1 MRLLSALS
9 TRGLAALA
17 AALVVVS
24 VSVSAGGAA
33 PQSKKKG
40 AGPETFNGKAKIGTA
55 TATADAAFTI
65 QIDQYTPDK
74 DLKAMEQA
82 LQSGGSDGFVQA
94 LKKAPVAGHLKVGDK
109 SFTIRWAKQVTTP
122 KGRSISL
129 VTDGPV
135 FFVGAGAPDAKP
147 RAGYDVAVAKMDID
161 TAGLGEG
168 LIALA
173 AKVKPGGQTG
183 VEIQDYAAEPVKLVS
198 IMRVIS

>member
-17 AALVVVS
+17 AALVVAS
-24 VSVSAGGAA
+24 VSVSAGSAA

-65 QIDQYTPDK
+65 QIDQYTADK
-74 DLKAMEQA
+74 DLKVMEQA

-94 LKKAPVAGHLKVGDK
+94 LKKAPVAGHLKIGDK

-122 KGRSISL
+122 KGRTISI

-135 FFVGAGAPDAKP
+135 FFVGAGLPDAKP
-147 RAGYDVAVAKMDID
+147 RAGYDVAVAKLDID

-168 LIALA
+168 IIALA
-173 AKVKPGGQTG
+173 AKVKPSGQTG
-183 VEIQDYAAEPVKLVS
+183 VEIQDYATEPVKLVS
-198 IMRVIS
+198 VMRVIS

>member
-17 AALVVVS
+17 AALVVASIS
-24 VSVSAGGAA
+24 VSGGSAA

-40 AGPETFNGKAKIGTA
+40 AGPETFNGKARVGTSSA
-55 TATADAAFTI
+55 VADATFTV
-65 QIDQYTPDK
+65 QIDQYTADK
-74 DLKAMEQA
+74 DLKVMEQA

-94 LKKAPVAGHLKVGDK
+94 LKKAPVAGHLKIGDK

-122 KGRSISL
+122 KGRTISI

-135 FFVGAGAPDAKP
+135 FFVGAGLPDAKP
-147 RAGYDVAVAKMDID
+147 RAGYDVAVAKLDID

-168 LIALA
+168 IIALA
-173 AKVKPGGQTG
+173 AKVKPSGQTG
-183 VEIQDYAAEPVKLVS
+183 VEIQDYATEPVKLVS
-198 IMRVIS
+198 VMRVIS

>member
-17 AALVVVS
+17 AALVVAS
-24 VSVSAGGAA
+24 VSVSAGSAA

-40 AGPETFNGKAKIGTA
+40 AGPETFNGKARVGTSSA
-55 TATADAAFTI
+55 VADATFTV
-65 QIDQYTPDK
+65 QIDQYTADK
-74 DLKAMEQA
+74 DLKVMEQA

-94 LKKAPVAGHLKVGDK
+94 LKKAPVAGHLKIGDK

-122 KGRSISL
+122 KGRTISI

-135 FFVGAGAPDAKP
+135 FFVGAGLPDAKP
-147 RAGYDVAVAKMDID
+147 RAGYDVAVAKLDID

-168 LIALA
+168 IIALA
-173 AKVKPGGQTG
+173 AKVKPSGQTG
-183 VEIQDYAAEPVKLVS
+183 VEIQDYATEPVKLVS
-198 IMRVIS
+198 VMRVIS

>member
-17 AALVVVS
+17 AALVVAS
-24 VSVSAGGAA
+24 ISVSAGSAA

-40 AGPETFNGKAKIGTA
+40 AGPETFNGKARVGTSSA
-55 TATADAAFTI
+55 VADATFTV
-65 QIDQYTPDK
+65 QIDQYTADK
-74 DLKAMEQA
+74 DLKVMEQA

-94 LKKAPVAGHLKVGDK
+94 LKKAPVAGHLKIGDK

-122 KGRSISL
+122 KGRTISI

-135 FFVGAGAPDAKP
+135 FFVGAGLPDAKP
-147 RAGYDVAVAKMDID
+147 RAGYDVAVAKLDID

-168 LIALA
+168 IIALA
-173 AKVKPGGQTG
+173 AKVKPSGQTG
-183 VEIQDYAAEPVKLVS
+183 VEIQDYATEPVKLVS
-198 IMRVIS
+198 VMRVIS

>member
-1 MRLLSALS
+1 MRLFSALS
-9 TRGLAALA
+9 RRGLAALTA
-17 AALVVVS
+17 AAFAVALSASVV
-24 VSVSAGGAA
+24 AA

-40 AGPETFNGKAKIGTA
+40 GGPETFNGKARAGTS
-55 TATADAAFTI
+55 TATADSAFTI
-65 QIDQYTPDK
+65 QIDQYTPEK

-122 KGRSISL
+122 KGRSISI
-129 VTDGPV
+129 VIDAPV
-135 FFVGAGAPDAKP
+135 YFLGAGLPEAKP

-161 TAGLGEG
+161 SAGLGEG

-173 AKVKPGGQTG
+173 AKVKPGGQGG
-183 VEIQDYAAEPVKLVS
+183 VEIQDYSTEPVKLVS

>member
-17 AALVVVS
+17 AALVVAS
-24 VSVSAGGAA
+24 VSVSAGSAA

-40 AGPETFNGKAKIGTA
+40 AGPETFNGKARVGTSSA
-55 TATADAAFTI
+55 VADATFTV
-65 QIDQYTPDK
+65 QIDQYTADK
-74 DLKAMEQA
+74 DLKVMEQA

-94 LKKAPVAGHLKVGDK
+94 LKKAPVAGHLKIGDR

-122 KGRSISL
+122 KGRTISI

-135 FFVGAGAPDAKP
+135 FFVGAGLPDAKP
-147 RAGYDVAVAKMDID
+147 RAGYDVAVAKLDID

-168 LIALA
+168 IIALA
-173 AKVKPGGQTG
+173 AKVKPSGQTG
-183 VEIQDYAAEPVKLVS
+183 VEIQDYATEPVKLVS
-198 IMRVIS
+198 VMRVIS

>member
-9 TRGLAALA
+9 TRGLTALA

-24 VSVSAGGAA
+24 VSVSAGSAA

-94 LKKAPVAGHLKVGDK
+94 LKKAPAAGHLKVGDK

-122 KGRSISL
+122 KGRSISI

-183 VEIQDYAAEPVKLVS
+183 VEIQDYATEPVKLVS